1 MQVPFGFVMNLY
13 WIFVLH
19 PCCIRVAFVLHVL
32 YFGVKYGAEFSN
44 MTVSKA

>member
-19 PCCIRVAFVLHVL
+19 VLH
-32 YFGVKYGAEFSN
+32 FGVKYGTEFSN
-44 MTVSKA
+44 GFKSMKKA